1 MGPDG
6 GGMHWRHEKFLVKLA
21 VILHFNAC
29 SRSICIC
36 HNVYGSYGDYVDCG
50 AKKKNAG
57 SAIQAMNTTKNLQG
71 SLSQDYR
78 LSHIQEATHLK
89 LFLSRFWA
97 YNNSNGSNF
106 CLWKLFPFTSVI
118 LVLNAAWLFYN
129 LTFSNHRVISNVFSF
144 VLEAQLIFK

>member
-1 MGPDG
+1 M
-6 GGMHWRHEKFLVKLA
+6 KLA

-57 SAIQAMNTTKNLQG
+57 SAIQAMNTTKNFQG

-89 LFLSRFWA
+89 LF
-97 YNNSNGSNF
+97 
-106 CLWKLFPFTSVI
+106 CLAFELIT
-118 LVLNAAWLFYN
+118 
-129 LTFSNHRVISNVFSF
+129 TQTEVISACENYFHLRLLYSS
-144 VLEAQLIFK
+144 